1 MQNVIVRL
9 CNLHSRARPRRVCR
23 RNRNGLQDTLAWL
36 LVHACAASWVS
47 LVSKGSNLGRLQAA
61 FLAGAILVAPFI
73 AALFRIEAGLVVMV
87 VALCAGS
94 FLLADA
100 LAATGGQFHRWL
112 RLGVVINLTL
122 AAICFALAVWL
133 LLR

>member
-1 MQNVIVRL
+1 
-9 CNLHSRARPRRVCR
+9 
-23 RNRNGLQDTLAWL
+23 
-36 LVHACAASWVS
+36 
-47 LVSKGSNLGRLQAA
+47 LGRLQAA